1 MLKKCMDSWKEYGEL
16 TKMGFQWVRRHWKGY
31 ALFVIV
37 VSGIQYIL
45 FMKRFNQTT
54 KRLESNISM

>member
-16 TKMGFQWVRRHWKGY
+16 TKMGFQWFGRHWKGY

-37 VSGIQYIL
+37 ASGIQYIL